1 MGLTI
6 NNHMHI
12 NNEAPGKKYF
22 PWQQTWLVSMQ
33 WAYNGSF
40 SYYGRTPNTGLPP
53 FDRDP
58 NALYPRQG
66 LRFADPEGTY
76 TIAAMD
82 EGGID
87 VSVILPIDYD
97 FSWGSQ
103 AEMSIEEKH
112 EHQAQMV
119 AKYPGRFVHF
129 GGPDP
134 RRAGAKE
141 IFKRS
146 ITEHGAKGLK
156 IIPKNGY
163 YPWQEECYELYDVC
177 MEYGVAMSSCTE
189 PNTGGYNRGRFA
201 DPLHLLDVVGDYPD
215 MPLTLLHAG
224 NPLYDYF
231 EKSLFVASGNHN
243 TSIELDYW
251 LAPASGMVEAAHAP
265 IFGLPLGSTVL
276 NEETA
281 VLMLARA
288 RDILGAHK
296 ISWGIDGHFGPRMQA
311 TGWKIAPWL
320 KGLVKT
326 AAKYGQTFTQEEVDL
341 ILGENVARTLGIKE
355 YPEWERPAKYGY
367 TRRVPRPR
375 YH

>member
-1 MGLTI
+1 MGLVI
-6 NNHMHI
+6 NNHMHM
-12 NNEAPGKKYF
+12 NNEVPGKKYF
-22 PWQQTWLVSMQ
+22 PWQQTWLVCMR
-33 WAYNGSF
+33 WAYEE
-40 SYYGRTPNTGLPP
+40 TPTKGIPSP
-53 FDRDP
+53 SGFDRDP
-58 NALYPRQG
+58 HALYPRQG
-66 LRFADPEGTY
+66 LRFADPEGTH
-76 TIAAMD
+76 TIEAMN

-87 VSVILPIDYD
+87 MSVILPIDYD

-103 AEMSIEEKH
+103 SDISIEEKH

-146 ITEHGAKGLK
+146 ITQHGAKGLK

-163 YPWQEECYELYDVC
+163 YPWQEELYELYDVC

-189 PNTGGYNRGRFA
+189 PNSGGYNRGRFS
-201 DPLHLLDVVGDYPD
+201 DPLELLDVIGDYPD
-215 MPLTLLHAG
+215 MPITLLHAG

-231 EKSLFVASGNHN
+231 EKSMFVASGNPN
-243 TSIELDYW
+243 TSIELNYW
-251 LAPASGMVEAAHAP
+251 LMAAAGVTERMNSPVFGM
-265 IFGLPLGSTVL
+265 PLGQNVL
-276 NEETA
+276 NEETG
-281 VLMLARA
+281 VMMLARA

-296 ISWGIDGHFGPRMQA
+296 ITWGTDGHYGPRLKRTTQR
-311 TGWKIAPWL
+311 IPVWL

-326 AAKYGQTFTQEEVDL
+326 APKYGQKFTEEEVDL
-341 ILGENVARTLGIKE
+341 ILGENIARTLRIKE
-355 YPEWERPAKYGY
+355 YPEWNMPAKYGY

>member
-1 MGLTI
+1 MELK
-6 NNHMHI
+6 N
-12 NNEAPGKKYF
+12 K
-22 PWQQTWLVSMQ
+22 LVVVTG
-33 WAYNGSF
+33 AGSGI
-40 SYYGRTPNTGLPP
+40 GR
-53 FDRDP
+53 
-58 NALYPRQG
+58 ALAQ
-66 LRFADPEGTY
+66 RFAECGARKVVCTDLNEESVAETASLIGGVATPETLDVSSQEA
-76 TIAAMD
+76 IDSLVARMED

-87 VSVILPIDYD
+87 MSVLLPIDYD
-97 FSWGSQ
+97 FSWGS
-103 AEMSIEEKH
+103 ESEISIEEKH

-119 AKYPGRFVHF
+119 AKYPGRFISF

-141 IFKRS
+141 IFKRA
-146 ITEHGAKGLK
+146 ITQHGAKGLK

-177 MEYGVAMSSCTE
+177 MEYGVPMYSCTE
-189 PNTGGYNRGRFA
+189 PEPGGYNRGRFS
-201 DPLHLLDVVGDYPD
+201 DPLDLLDVVGDYPD

-243 TSIELDYW
+243 TSIELNYW
-251 LAPASGMVEAAHAP
+251 LKPGAGVAEASTAP
-265 IFGLPLGSTVL
+265 IYGLPLGNNVL
-276 NEETA
+276 TEETA
-281 VLMLARA
+281 VMMLARA

-296 ISWGIDGHFGPRMQA
+296 ISWGIDIHFGPKMKNS
-311 TGWKIAPWL
+311 GWKLAEWL
-320 KGLVKT
+320 RGLEET
-326 AAKYGQTFTQEEVDL
+326 AAKYGQKFTQEEIDL

-355 YPEWERPAKYGY
+355 YPEWDRPAKYGY

>member
-1 MGLTI
+1 MGITI
-6 NNHMHI
+6 DNHCHI
-12 NNEAPGKKYF
+12 SCEVPGSKYF
-22 PWQQTWLVSMQ
+22 PWQQTWLTSME
-33 WAYNGSF
+33 WAYG
-40 SYYGRTPNTGLPP
+40 GRSPQKGAPP
-53 FDRDP
+53 FERDP
-58 NALYPRQG
+58 HALYSRQG
-66 LRFADPEGTY
+66 ERFADPDGEHTV
-76 TIAAMD
+76 AAMD
-82 EGGID
+82 RGGID
-87 VSVILPIDYD
+87 MAVILPIDYD

-103 AEMSIEEKH
+103 SDIQIEEKH

-119 AKYPGRFVHF
+119 AKYPGRFAHL

-177 MEYGVAMSSCTE
+177 MEYGVGMYSCTE

-201 DPLHLLDVVGDYPD
+201 DPLHLLDVVGDFPD
-215 MPLTLLHAG
+215 MPLTVLHAG

-243 TSIELDYW
+243 TSIELNYW
-251 LAPASGMVEAAHAP
+251 LMPAAGQPEASSVVFGMP
-265 IFGLPLGSTVL
+265 FGNNVL
-276 NEETA
+276 NEE
-281 VLMLARA
+281 VGVKLLARA

-296 ISWGIDGHFGPRMQA
+296 ITWGSDRHFGPRMRN
-311 TGWKIAPWL
+311 TGEKKAVWL
-320 KGLVKT
+320 RGLVDT

-341 ILGENVARTLGIKE
+341 ILGENVARNLKIEE
-355 YPEWERPAKYGY
+355 YPEWEKRAKYEY